1 MKIVEPTDRDEAW
14 AERLEE
20 GSHTSKLLVAR
31 IGRERVAIKVM
42 VALRDD
48 DLLDKAVRTLAAKE
62 AR

>member
-31 IGRERVAIKVM
+31 IGGKRVAIRV
-42 VALRDD
+42 VVGLGDN
-48 DLLDKAVRTLAAKE
+48 DLLGSVIQQLRGRA
-62 AR
+62 